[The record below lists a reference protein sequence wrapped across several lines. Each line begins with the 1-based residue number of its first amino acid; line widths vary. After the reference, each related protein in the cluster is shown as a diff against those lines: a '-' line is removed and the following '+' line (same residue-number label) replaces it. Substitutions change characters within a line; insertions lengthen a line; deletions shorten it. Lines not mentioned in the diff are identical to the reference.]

1 MTLLIPFLWPWIEAV
16 KGKYINREE
25 SSCLC
30 VVLSR
35 HERWFLVYECR
46 FALGGSRG
54 VQMDRGGVDASQE
67 SGCAPWFLDMRCV
80 KWRRACECELLSTRV
95 I

>member
-16 KGKYINREE
+16 KGKCIDREE

-35 HERWFLVYECR
+35 HEGQFLVDECR
-46 FALGGSRG
+46 FALGGLRS

-67 SGCAPWFLDMRCV
+67 SGCAVVPGYALREVATSMQV
-80 KWRRACECELLSTRV
+80 
-95 I
+95 

>member
-1 MTLLIPFLWPWIEAV
+1 MTLLIPFLWPWNEAV
-16 KGKYINREE
+16 KGQYINREK

-35 HERWFLVYECR
+35 YERQFLVYECR

-67 SGCAPWFLDMRCV
+67 SGCAVVSGYALREGVASVRVSCC
-80 KWRRACECELLSTRV
+80 RRV
-95 I
+95 F